1 MHPRRGLHYD
11 EERLLLRQ
19 LAERERVVSGPQRPQ
34 GIQRLV
40 ELGYVREESLNIQ
53 DLRFSI
59 TDSGRSVLSIED
71 GSRDAIEIL

>member
-1 MHPRRGLHYD
+1 MPNLTD

-19 LAERERVVSGPQRPQ
+19 LAERERVVSRPQRPQ

-59 TDSGRSVLSIED
+59 TDSGRSALSIED

>member
-1 MHPRRGLHYD
+1 MPNLTD